1 MKNVGNRASNI
12 FGLKTEPEVYLPED
26 AVQKVLSRAKELQS
40 SDFIRE
46 LNQYKVGYLIWDK
59 NKNPDWKINFNNL
72 NPVFQNGNL
81 IIFKFIPPNS

>member
-1 MKNVGNRASNI
+1 
-12 FGLKTEPEVYLPED
+12 LPED